1 VGSICPSGATIP
13 LISAGYYRSSSTGD
27 AVSFVC
33 IPQEACLEAGAGNT
47 TCAVGYDGIAC
58 ANCAASYFRLGTLCK
73 KCLPTAA
80 KWSIIII
87 SGLLMSG
94 VAWRLR
100 NSISRIPTS
109 VRIAMSW
116 FQMFSLFSLLS
127 KKWPE
132 AVLTLFNFS
141 KFMSLELQYFG
152 FECDLSVGYWF
163 VWALKLSMPLFIL
176 LAPIVLMLLRRM
188 PRFESY
194 RFVQESPKTLNAF
207 TFFLNFFY
215 TCILGTVFEPFNCII
230 QGDGKY
236 YMIANPSQVCFD
248 QSWHAKIPGAVFFA
262 LFYVIAFPAIFLWI
276 YFTQHHSSTRNS
288 FLGSLI
294 SFLLVPYK
302 KELQFWEWIKLAYK
316 FFFVLIRDVGT
327 FSSDTRQLFAVSLI
341 LTMLCLE
348 ILCTPF
354 AKKEVNTMSIL

>member
-1 VGSICPSGATIP
+1 VGSICPAGATIP
-13 LISAGYYRSSSTGD
+13 LISAGYYRSSSTGV
-27 AVSFVC
+27 ATTFVC

-58 ANCAASYFRLGTLCK
+58 SNCAETYFRLGTLCR
-73 KCLPTAA
+73 KCLPTGV
-80 KWSIIII
+80 KWSIIIV
-87 SGLLMSG
+87 SSLLLLG

-100 NSISRIPTS
+100 DRILRVPTS

-127 KKWPE
+127 RKWPQ
-132 AVLTLFNFS
+132 AILTLFNFS

-163 VWALKLSMPLFIL
+163 VWAMKLSMPLFIL
-176 LAPIVLMLLRRM
+176 LVPTILMFLRRM
-188 PRFESY
+188 PRFQSNH
-194 RFVQESPKTLNAF
+194 FVQESPRILNAF

-215 TCILGTVFEPFNCII
+215 TCIFGTVFEPFNCII

-236 YMIANPSQVCFD
+236 YMVANPSQVCYD
-248 QSWHAKIPGAVFFA
+248 RSWYAKVPGAVFFA
-262 LFYVIAFPAIFLWI
+262 LLYVIAFPATSLWI
-276 YFTQHHSSTRNS
+276 YFTQHHRSTRKS
-288 FLGSLI
+288 FLGSLL

-302 KELQFWEWIKLAYK
+302 QDLRFWEWIKLAHK
-316 FFFVLIRDVGT
+316 FLFVIIRDMAS
-327 FSSDTRQLFAVSLI
+327 FSSDTRQLLAFVVI

-348 ILCTPF
+348 ILFTPF
-354 AKKEVNTMSIL
+354 AKKEVNTMSVL